1 MGALALRRTYLV
13 AFAVLVTVFVAL
25 YPYLGP
31 MGECGDQGEEC
42 PYAAVQSSHT
52 TSAGFAA
59 TCLSAVL
66 TVSSVAVLALGT
78 FYRRC
83 AISNDARPVG
93 VFLSLDPPPPR
104 LSLSR

>member
-1 MGALALRRTYLV
+1 MGALTLRRTYLV

-31 MGECGDQGEEC
+31 MGDCGDQGEEC
-42 PYAAVQSSHT
+42 PYAMQSSHT
-52 TSAGFAA
+52 TSAGFMA

-66 TVSSVAVLALGT
+66 AISSVAVLALGT
-78 FYRRC
+78 LYRRC
-83 AISNDARPVG
+83 VISNDVRPMG